1 MGQIKAGNTIQY
13 VRVGL
18 NDALKKRKKLANFLD
33 AIEKA
38 ISSDGNFDGIDKLQG
53 SPGCHV
59 DFHED
64 EVGKAIIWEKDGD
77 GHVPPVR
84 YRQVC
89 HHFLV
94 HKQLCSFSNR
104 T

>member
-1 MGQIKAGNTIQY
+1 MGQIKAGNTIKY

-18 NDALKKRKKLANFLD
+18 NDALKKRKKTINFLD

-38 ISSDGNFDGIDKLQG
+38 IKSDGNFNGIDKLQG

-59 DFHED
+59 DYHED
-64 EVGKAIIWEKDGD
+64 EVGKGVIWEREGD

-84 YRQVC
+84 YRQVR
-89 HHFLV
+89 HVFLN
-94 HKQLCSFSNR
+94 HIHTTYLL
-104 T
+104 